1 MKGLMR
7 NTSLQYRRRRLKGK
21 ENSSSV
27 DIKVASRVGG
37 REEYTRK
44 YSGVEIRA
52 AKYIF
57 HSYFT

>member
-44 YSGVEIRA
+44 
-52 AKYIF
+52 
-57 HSYFT
+57 